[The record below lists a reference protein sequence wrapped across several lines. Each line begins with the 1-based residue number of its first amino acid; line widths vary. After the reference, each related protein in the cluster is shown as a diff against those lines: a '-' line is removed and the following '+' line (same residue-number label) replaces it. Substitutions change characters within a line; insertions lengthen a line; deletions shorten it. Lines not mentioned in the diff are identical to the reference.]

1 MIASGPLIPM
11 WIGLPL
17 GVAMML
23 IVAAH
28 AMVVAETT
36 HPASRRR
43 IRQANGGLML
53 VLIPLLTAGFS
64 LIDPQREPRLWV
76 LVWLAALPMLCFVV
90 LFAGLDVL
98 NTWRLMRLRRRRLRA
113 EMAVLEALGR
123 KMARERARKAGETR
137 LLGGGDG
144 G

>member
-1 MIASGPLIPM
+1 M

-17 GVAMML
+17 GVVMML
-23 IVAAH
+23 VVAAH
-28 AMVVAETT
+28 VTVIGETT
-36 HPASRRR
+36 NPASRRR

-64 LIDPQREPRLWV
+64 LIDPQRDPRLWV

-98 NTWRLMRLRRRRLRA
+98 NTWRLLRRRRLKLQA
-113 EMAVLEALGR
+113 ELATLEALGR
-123 KMARERARKAGETR
+123 RALREREGQAGEAGM
-137 LLGGGDG
+137 LGGGDG
-144 G
+144 A

>member
-1 MIASGPLIPM
+1 M

-17 GVAMML
+17 GVIMML
-23 IVAAH
+23 VVAAH
-28 AMVVAETT
+28 VLVVSEMAR
-36 HPASRRR
+36 PASRRR

-64 LIDPQREPRLWV
+64 LIDPQADPRMWV
-76 LVWLAALPMLCFVV
+76 LVWLAALPMLSFVV

-98 NTWRLMRLRRRRLRA
+98 NTWCLLRRRRVRLRA
-113 EMAVLEALGR
+113 ELIAIEAKSR
-123 KMARERARKAGETR
+123 RDFARAREAGASETN
-137 LLGGGDG
+137 LMGGDG